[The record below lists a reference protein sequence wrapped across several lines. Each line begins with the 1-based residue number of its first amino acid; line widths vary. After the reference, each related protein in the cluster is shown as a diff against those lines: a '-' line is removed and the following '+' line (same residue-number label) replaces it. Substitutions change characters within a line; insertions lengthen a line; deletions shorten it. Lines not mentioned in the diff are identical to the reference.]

1 MACDKKYLKSQ
12 KECNVTFILSAE
24 AAAGAKEVW
33 LSGDFNSW
41 SSSDTPMKKQKDGS
55 FTAKV
60 KLATGRE
67 YQYRYL
73 LDGKRWENDWEA
85 DKYVPAPISNT
96 DNSVVIV

>member
-1 MACDKKYLKSQ
+1 
-12 KECNVTFILSAE
+12 
-24 AAAGAKEVW
+24 
-33 LSGDFNSW
+33 
-41 SSSDTPMKKQKDGS
+41 MKKKKDGS

-85 DKYVPAPISNT
+85 DKYVPAPFSNT